1 MSSQEKLARI
11 RELQIDSLIGSV
23 YLTSSGGHPPDHE
36 LIAAFEV
43 LRQLLEDRLK
53 AQIALE
59 ARQQL

>member
-23 YLTSSGGHPPDHE
+23 YLTSSGGHPPDNE

-43 LRQLLEDRLK
+43 LRQLHEDRLK